1 MKLLK
6 DSIIEQL
13 KTVYDPEI
21 PVNIYDL
28 GLIYNLDILD
38 QDVKVLMSLTSPFC
52 PVAEELPQWVK
63 EAVLTVDKVETA
75 EVDVTFDPPWGQHM
89 MSEEAKAHLDMWNDP
104 PMDYYHE

>member
-1 MKLLK
+1 MKEK
-6 DSIIEQL
+6 VIEQL

-28 GLIYNLDILD
+28 GLIYNLDFLEK
-38 QDVKVLMSLTSPFC
+38 DVKILMSLTSPFC

-63 EAVLTVDKVETA
+63 EAVLAIDEVESA
-75 EVDVTFDPPWGQHM
+75 SVEVTFDPPWGQHM

-104 PMDYYHE
+104 PMDYYHK